1 MCLQVAFCLRDPFC
15 SVIGPG
21 GGLPLHTRSPAV
33 RRNPAKPTAGGG
45 GLSCLPSA
53 ERRLPG
59 GQCPR
64 VRDFY
69 SPSYRKAGRAAR
81 SSLGAQPQEGQRSR
95 QVPSDLRLCPRRLLS
110 SPCPSSPGCPL
121 THRGMPAA
129 RCPLLQLE
137 QSSSARQRFPL
148 AAALPAS
155 CQRGQPQ
162 RFSCQVEMQIQ
173 TVRLKTKRGLCPCHK
188 GRALESVLGRPMAWA

>member
-1 MCLQVAFCLRDPFC
+1 MTGSAQLSA
-15 SVIGPG
+15 PG
-21 GGLPLHTRSPAV
+21 AVCRFTHAARPAG
-33 RRNPAKPTAGGG
+33 RRNPAKPTASRG

-53 ERRLPG
+53 AAA
-59 GQCPR
+59 
-64 VRDFY
+64 
-69 SPSYRKAGRAAR
+69 AGRAVPTR
-81 SSLGAQPQEGQRSR
+81 EGFLFSFVQESGQSSEVVTRGSATGGATQR
-95 QVPSDLRLCPRRLLS
+95 QVPSDLRLCPRWLLS

-148 AAALPAS
+148 AAALPTS
-155 CQRGQPQ
+155 CQRRQPQ